1 MQHLSVGDDINYIQ
15 QNVVTNYNMP
25 VVIYGP
31 MLQIAS

>member
-15 QNVVTNYNMP
+15 QNDVTNYNIP
-25 VVIYGP
+25 AVVYGP